1 VITPARC
8 DPLAESPS
16 GPPEYQAGTH
26 TVFRDL
32 RDNPK
37 NAIAQFAEEIRRL
50 GNRAIVGANS
60 QD

>member
-1 VITPARC
+1 M
-8 DPLAESPS
+8 PS
-16 GPPEYQAGTH
+16 AVCVVKQPPEYQAGTH